1 MLWVWLTLGAA
12 FMQNVRSL
20 LQRQLSAGE
29 ARQLSVLGATYV
41 RFLYAL
47 PFAWLGAALLFT
59 DRPVAGQPIPEA
71 GPAFWLGAALGGV
84 AQIGGT
90 AALLGSFR
98 QRSFAV
104 GTAFSKTEAMQ
115 TAAFGFVLLG
125 DALSWLALAGLLVS
139 LLGVVVMTVRG
150 NPKDGTHWQGG
161 VGLGLL
167 AGAGFAIA
175 AVCYRSAAL
184 SLPQGAFFERAM
196 ATLAVALAVQTL
208 TMGLLLRLREPGT
221 LTAVL
226 AAWRPG
232 AQVGAAGALASA
244 GWFSAMTL
252 QNAALVRALGQVELI
267 FAFLTSV
274 WLFRERVR
282 WHDAL
287 GGGLLLLGVALL
299 I

>member
-12 FMQNVRSL
+12 VMQNVRSL
-20 LQRQLSAGE
+20 LQRQLSAAE
-29 ARQLSVLGATYV
+29 AGRLTVLGATYV
-41 RFLYAL
+41 RFLYAV
-47 PFAWLGAALLFT
+47 PFAWLGAALLFA
-59 DRPVAGQPIPEA
+59 DRPVPEA
-71 GPAFWLGAALGGV
+71 GPSFWLSSALGGV

-98 QRSFAV
+98 RRSFAV

-125 DALSWLALAGLLVS
+125 DSLSWLALAGILISLV
-139 LLGVVVMTVRG
+139 GVIVMTVQDT
-150 NPKDGTHWQGG
+150 PTKAAHWQGG
-161 VGLGLL
+161 AGLGVL

-175 AVCYRSAAL
+175 AVCYRGAAL
-184 SLPQGAFFERAM
+184 SLPEGAFFERAV
-196 ATLAVALAVQTL
+196 ATLAVALTVQTVA
-208 TMGLLLRLREPGT
+208 MGLLLRLQEPGT

-232 AQVGAAGALASA
+232 AAVGAAGALASA

-282 WHDAL
+282 WRDAL
-287 GGGLLLLGVALL
+287 GGGLLLVGVTLL

>member
-12 FMQNVRSL
+12 FMQNLRSL
-20 LQRQLSAGE
+20 LQRRLSAPE
-29 ARQLSVLGATYV
+29 AGQLTVLGATYV
-41 RFLYAL
+41 RFLYAV
-47 PFAWLGAALLFT
+47 PFAWLGAALLF
-59 DRPVAGQPIPEA
+59 AGQPIPEA
-71 GPAFWLGAALGGV
+71 DPAFWLGSAFGGL

-98 QRSFAV
+98 RRSFAV

-115 TAAFGFVLLG
+115 TAAFGFLLLG
-125 DALSWLALAGLLVS
+125 DSLSWLALVGILVS
-139 LLGVVVMTVRG
+139 LVGVVVMTVQA
-150 NPKDGTHWQGG
+150 NPGANLGKGVHWQSG
-161 VGLGLL
+161 VGVGLL
-167 AGAGFAIA
+167 AGAGFAVA
-175 AVCYRSAAL
+175 AVCYRGAAL
-184 SLPQGAFFERAM
+184 SLPEGAFLERAL
-196 ATLAVALAVQTL
+196 ATLAVALTVQTVA
-208 TMGLLLRLREPGT
+208 MGLLLRLREPGT

-232 AQVGAAGALASA
+232 AAVGAAGALASA

-282 WHDAL
+282 WRDAI
-287 GGGLLLLGVALL
+287 GGGLLLAGVALL

>member
-20 LQRQLSAGE
+20 LQRQLSAAG
-29 ARQLSVLGATYV
+29 AGPLTVFGATYV
-41 RFLYAL
+41 RFLYAA
-47 PFAWLGAALLFT
+47 PFAWLGATLLFAG
-59 DRPVAGQPIPEA
+59 RPLPEP
-71 GPAFWLGAALGGV
+71 GGAFWLGSTLGGV

-90 AALLGSFR
+90 IALLSSFR
-98 QRSFAV
+98 QRTFAV
-104 GTAFSKTEAMQ
+104 GTAFSKTEAVQ
-115 TAAFGFVLLG
+115 TAAFGFLLLG
-125 DALSWLALAGLLVS
+125 DSLSWLAFAGIVVS
-139 LLGVVVMTVRG
+139 LAGVVVMTAKEG
-150 NPKDGTHWQGG
+150 ADEGAHWQGG

-167 AGAGFAIA
+167 AGAGFAAA
-175 AVCYRSAAL
+175 AVCYRGAAL
-184 SLPQGAFFERAM
+184 SLPEGTFIDRAA
-196 ATLAVALAVQTL
+196 ATLVVALTVQTAA
-208 TMGLLLRLREPGT
+208 MGLFLRLRAPGT
-221 LTAVL
+221 LTAAL

-232 AQVGAAGALASA
+232 ATVGFAGALASA

-282 WHDAL
+282 WRDTL
-287 GGGLLLLGVALL
+287 GGGLLLLGVTLL

>member
-12 FMQNVRSL
+12 LVQNVRSL
-20 LQRQLSAGE
+20 LQRQLSATE
-29 ARQLSVLGATYV
+29 AGPLTVLGATYV
-41 RFLYAL
+41 RFLYAV
-47 PFAWLGAALLFT
+47 PFAWLGAALLIAN
-59 DRPVAGQPIPEA
+59 RPVPEA
-71 GPAFWLGAALGGV
+71 GAAFWLSSAFGGV

-98 QRSFAV
+98 RRSFAV

-125 DALSWLALAGLLVS
+125 DSLSWLAFAGILVS
-139 LLGVVVMTVRG
+139 LVGVVVMTVQES
-150 NPKDGTHWQGG
+150 PKSGTHWQGG

-167 AGAGFAIA
+167 AGAAFAVS
-175 AVCYRSAAL
+175 AVCYRGAAL
-184 SLPQGAFFERAM
+184 SLPEGAFFERAL
-196 ATLAVALAVQTL
+196 AVLAVALTVQTAA
-208 TMGLLLRLREPGT
+208 MGVLLRLWEPGT

-226 AAWRPG
+226 TAWRPG
-232 AQVGAAGALASA
+232 VAVGAAGALASA

-282 WHDAL
+282 WRDAA
-287 GGGLLLLGVALL
+287 GGALLLVGVALL

>member
-20 LQRQLSAGE
+20 LQRQLSAAE
-29 ARQLSVLGATYV
+29 AGSLTVLGATYV

-47 PFAWLGAALLFT
+47 PFAGLGAALLFA
-59 DRPVAGQPIPEA
+59 DRPIPEA
-71 GPAFWLGAALGGV
+71 GAAFWLGSALGGV
-84 AQIGGT
+84 AQIGAT
-90 AALLGSFR
+90 AALLASFR
-98 QRSFAV
+98 RRSFAV
-104 GTAFSKTEAMQ
+104 GTAFSKTETVQ
-115 TAAFGFVLLG
+115 TAAFGFLLLG
-125 DALSWLALAGLLVS
+125 DSLSWLAFVGVLVS
-139 LLGVVVMTVRG
+139 LVGVIVMTVERRPG
-150 NPKDGTHWQGG
+150 DGAHWAGG

-167 AGAGFAIA
+167 AGAGFAVA
-175 AVCYRSAAL
+175 AVCYRGAAL
-184 SLPQGAFFERAM
+184 SLPEGAFFERAL
-196 ATLAVALAVQTL
+196 ATLVVALCVQTVA
-208 TMGLLLRLREPGT
+208 MGLLLRFREPGA

-232 AQVGAAGALASA
+232 AAVGAAGALASA

-252 QNAALVRALGQVELI
+252 HNAALVRALGQVELI

-282 WHDAL
+282 WRDVL
-287 GGGLLLLGVALL
+287 GAGLLLFGVALL

>member
-29 ARQLSVLGATYV
+29 TAPLTVYGATYV
-41 RFLYAL
+41 RFLYAA
-47 PFAWLGAALLFT
+47 PFAWLGAALLFA
-59 DRPVAGQPIPEA
+59 DRPVPDAGA
-71 GPAFWLGAALGGV
+71 AFWLASALGGI
-84 AQIGGT
+84 AQVGAT
-90 AALLGSFR
+90 AALLASFR

-115 TAAFGFVLLG
+115 TAAFGFLLLG
-125 DALSWLALAGLLVS
+125 DSLTWLALVGILVS
-139 LLGVVVMTVRG
+139 LAGVAVMTV
-150 NPKDGTHWQGG
+150 NASANDGAEWQGG
-161 VGLGLL
+161 VGWGLL
-167 AGAGFAIA
+167 AGAGFAAA
-175 AVCYRSAAL
+175 AVCYRGAAL
-184 SLPQGAFFERAM
+184 SLPEGAFLERAM
-196 ATLAVALAVQTL
+196 ATLAVALTVQTIA
-208 TMGLLLRLREPGT
+208 MGLFLRLREPGT
-221 LTAVL
+221 LAAVL

-232 AQVGAAGALASA
+232 GAVGLAGALASA

-282 WHDAL
+282 WRDVL
-287 GGGLLLLGVALL
+287 GGALLLLGVALL

>member
-12 FMQNVRSL
+12 FVQNVRSL
-20 LQRQLSAGE
+20 LQRQLSAAE
-29 ARQLSVLGATYV
+29 AAPLTVLGATYV
-41 RFLYAL
+41 RFLYAM
-47 PFAWLGAALLFT
+47 PFAWLGAALLFA
-59 DRPVAGQPIPEA
+59 DRPVPDAGT
-71 GPAFWLGAALGGV
+71 AFWLNSAIGGV
-84 AQIGGT
+84 AQVGGT

-98 QRSFAV
+98 RRSFAV

-125 DALSWLALAGLLVS
+125 DSLSWLAFAGILVS
-139 LLGVVVMTVRG
+139 LVGVVAMTVQESPEGRA
-150 NPKDGTHWQGG
+150 HWQGG

-167 AGAGFAIA
+167 SGAAFAVA
-175 AVCYRSAAL
+175 AVCYRGAAL
-184 SLPQGAFFERAM
+184 SLPEGAFFERAL
-196 ATLAVALAVQTL
+196 ATLAVALTVQTIA
-208 TMGLLLRLREPGT
+208 MGCLLRLREPGT

-232 AQVGAAGALASA
+232 AAVGAAGALASA

-252 QNAALVRALGQVELI
+252 HNAALVRALGQVELI
-267 FAFLTSV
+267 FAFLTSI

-282 WHDAL
+282 WRDAV

-299 I
+299 VA

>member
-20 LQRQLSAGE
+20 LQRQLSAAE
-29 ARQLSVLGATYV
+29 AGQLTILGATYV
-41 RFLYAL
+41 RFLYAV
-47 PFAWLGAALLFT
+47 PFAWLGAALLF
-59 DRPVAGQPIPEA
+59 AGQPIPEA
-71 GPAFWLGAALGGV
+71 GPTFWLSSAFGGI

-98 QRSFAV
+98 RRSFAV

-125 DALSWLALAGLLVS
+125 DSLPWLALAGILVS
-139 LLGVVVMTVRG
+139 LFGVVVMTLQG
-150 NPKDGTHWQGG
+150 NPRNGVHWQGG
-161 VGLGLL
+161 VGVGLL
-167 AGAGFAIA
+167 AGAGFAVA
-175 AVCYRSAAL
+175 AVCYRGAAL
-184 SLPQGAFFERAM
+184 SLSEGAFLDRAL
-196 ATLAVALAVQTL
+196 ATLAVALTVQTL
-208 TMGLLLRLREPGT
+208 AMGLLLRLREPGT

-232 AQVGAAGALASA
+232 AAVGAAGALASA

-282 WHDAL
+282 WRDAI
-287 GGGLLLLGVALL
+287 GASLLLAGVALL

>member
-12 FMQNVRSL
+12 FVQNVRSL
-20 LQRQLSAGE
+20 LQRQLSAAE
-29 ARQLSVLGATYV
+29 AAPLTVLGATYV
-41 RFLYAL
+41 RFLYAM
-47 PFAWLGAALLFT
+47 PFAWLGAALLFA
-59 DRPVAGQPIPEA
+59 DRPVPEA
-71 GPAFWLGAALGGV
+71 GAAFWLSSAIGGV
-84 AQIGGT
+84 AQVGGT

-98 QRSFAV
+98 RRSFAV

-125 DALSWLALAGLLVS
+125 DALSWLAFAGIVVS
-139 LLGVVVMTVRG
+139 LVGVVVMTAQERPEG
-150 NPKDGTHWQGG
+150 RAHWQGG

-167 AGAGFAIA
+167 AGAGFAVA
-175 AVCYRSAAL
+175 AVCYRGAAL
-184 SLPQGAFFERAM
+184 SLPEGAFFERAL

-208 TMGLLLRLREPGT
+208 AMGSLLRLWEPGT

-232 AQVGAAGALASA
+232 AAVGAAGALASA

-252 QNAALVRALGQVELI
+252 HNAALVRALGQVELI

-282 WHDAL
+282 WRDAV

>member
-20 LQRQLSAGE
+20 LQRQLSVGE
-29 ARQLSVLGATYV
+29 TGPLTVYGATYV
-41 RFLYAL
+41 RFLYAA
-47 PFAWLGAALLFT
+47 PFAWLGAALLFAE
-59 DRPVAGQPIPEA
+59 RPIPEA
-71 GPAFWLGAALGGV
+71 GMVFWLASALGGI
-84 AQIGGT
+84 AQIGAT
-90 AALLGSFR
+90 AALLASFR
-98 QRSFAV
+98 RRSFAV

-115 TAAFGFVLLG
+115 TAAFGFLLLG
-125 DALSWLALAGLLVS
+125 DSLSWLAFAGILVS
-139 LLGVVVMTVRG
+139 LVGVVVMTVEESADEGR
-150 NPKDGTHWQGG
+150 HWQGG

-167 AGAGFAIA
+167 AGAGFAVA
-175 AVCYRSAAL
+175 AVCYRGAAL
-184 SLPQGAFFERAM
+184 SLPEGTFFERAL
-196 ATLAVALAVQTL
+196 ATLVVALTVQTAA
-208 TMGLLLRLREPGT
+208 MGLFLRLREPGT
-221 LTAVL
+221 LTAAL

-232 AQVGAAGALASA
+232 AAVGLAGALASA

-282 WHDAL
+282 WRDAV

>member
-12 FMQNVRSL
+12 VLQNVRSL
-20 LQRQLSAGE
+20 LQQQLSAAE
-29 ARQLSVLGATYV
+29 AGQLTVLGATYV
-41 RFLYAL
+41 RFLYAV
-47 PFAWLGAALLFT
+47 PFAWLGAALLFA
-59 DRPVAGQPIPEA
+59 DRPVPGAGL
-71 GPAFWLGAALGGV
+71 AFWLNSACGGI

-98 QRSFAV
+98 RRSFAV

-125 DALSWLALAGLLVS
+125 DSLSWLAFAGILVS
-139 LLGVVVMTVRG
+139 LVGVVLMTAR
-150 NPKDGTHWQGG
+150 KSHLDGRHWLDGA
-161 VGLGLL
+161 GLGLL
-167 AGAGFAIA
+167 AGAAFAVA
-175 AVCYRSAAL
+175 AVCYRGAAL
-184 SLPQGAFFERAM
+184 SLAEGAFFERAV
-196 ATLAVALAVQTL
+196 ATLAVALTVQTVV
-208 TMGLLLRLREPGT
+208 MGLLLWVREPGT

-232 AQVGAAGALASA
+232 AAVGVTGALAST

-282 WHDAL
+282 WRDAV
-287 GGGLLLLGVALL
+287 GGGLLLVGVALL

>member
-12 FMQNVRSL
+12 FVQNVRSL
-20 LQRQLSAGE
+20 LQRQLSAAE
-29 ARQLSVLGATYV
+29 AAPLTVLGATYV
-41 RFLYAL
+41 RFLYAV
-47 PFAWLGAALLFT
+47 PFAWLGAALLFA
-59 DRPVAGQPIPEA
+59 DRPLPEA
-71 GPAFWLGAALGGV
+71 GAAFWLNSAIGGV
-84 AQIGGT
+84 AQVGGT

-98 QRSFAV
+98 RRSFAV

-125 DALSWLALAGLLVS
+125 DSLSWLAFAGILVS
-139 LLGVVVMTVRG
+139 LVGVVVMTVQESPEDR
-150 NPKDGTHWQGG
+150 TRWQGG
-161 VGLGLL
+161 AGLGLL
-167 AGAGFAIA
+167 AGAAFAVA
-175 AVCYRSAAL
+175 AVCYRGAAL
-184 SLPQGAFFERAM
+184 SLPDGAFFERAL
-196 ATLAVALAVQTL
+196 AVLAVALTVQTVA
-208 TMGLLLRLREPGT
+208 MGLFLRLREPRT

-232 AQVGAAGALASA
+232 TAVGLAGALASA

-282 WHDAL
+282 WRDAV
-287 GGGLLLLGVALL
+287 GGGLLLFGVALL
-299 I
+299 VA

>member
-1 MLWVWLTLGAA
+1 MWLTLGAA
-12 FMQNVRSL
+12 FVQNVRSL
-20 LQRQLSAGE
+20 LQRQLSAAE
-29 ARQLSVLGATYV
+29 AAPLTVLGATYV

-47 PFAWLGAALLFT
+47 PFAWLGAALLFA
-59 DRPVAGQPIPEA
+59 DRPVPEA
-71 GPAFWLGAALGGV
+71 GPAFWLSSAIGGV
-84 AQIGGT
+84 AQVGGT

-98 QRSFAV
+98 RRSFAV

-125 DALSWLALAGLLVS
+125 DSLSWLAFAGILVS
-139 LLGVVVMTVRG
+139 LVGVVVMTAQKSPEDRA
-150 NPKDGTHWQGG
+150 HWQGG

-167 AGAGFAIA
+167 AGAGFAVA
-175 AVCYRSAAL
+175 AVCYRGAAL
-184 SLPQGAFFERAM
+184 SLPAGAFFERAV

-208 TMGLLLRLREPGT
+208 AMGLLLRLWEPRT

-232 AQVGAAGALASA
+232 AAVGAAGALASA

-282 WHDAL
+282 WRDAV

-299 I
+299 VV

>member
-12 FMQNVRSL
+12 FVQNVRSL
-20 LQRQLSAGE
+20 LQRQLSAAGTGP
-29 ARQLSVLGATYV
+29 LTVLGATYV
-41 RFLYAL
+41 RFLYAV
-47 PFAWLGAALLFT
+47 PFAWLGAALLFA
-59 DRPVAGQPIPEA
+59 DRPVPDA
-71 GPAFWLGAALGGV
+71 GPAFWLTSAFGGV

-98 QRSFAV
+98 RRSFAV

-125 DALSWLALAGLLVS
+125 DSLSWLAFAGIVISLV
-139 LLGVVVMTVRG
+139 GVVVMTVKQSPEDRAQ
-150 NPKDGTHWQGG
+150 WQGG

-167 AGAGFAIA
+167 AGAAFAVA
-175 AVCYRSAAL
+175 AVCYRGAAL
-184 SLPQGAFFERAM
+184 SLPDGTILERAV
-196 ATLAVALAVQTL
+196 ATLAVALTVQTAA
-208 TMGLLLRLREPGT
+208 MGLLLRLREPGT

-226 AAWRPG
+226 AVWRLG
-232 AQVGAAGALASA
+232 AAVGALGALASA
-244 GWFSAMTL
+244 AWFSAMTV

-282 WHDAL
+282 WRDAL

>member
-12 FMQNVRSL
+12 FMQNLRSL
-20 LQRQLSAGE
+20 LQRQLSVAEAGP
-29 ARQLSVLGATYV
+29 LTVLGATYV

-47 PFAWLGAALLFT
+47 PFAGLGAALLFAN
-59 DRPVAGQPIPEA
+59 RPVPEA
-71 GPAFWLGAALGGV
+71 GAAFWLGSALGGI
-84 AQIGGT
+84 AQIGAT
-90 AALLGSFR
+90 AALLASFR
-98 QRSFAV
+98 RRSFAV

-115 TAAFGFVLLG
+115 TAAFGFLLLG
-125 DALSWLALAGLLVS
+125 DSLSWLAFIGVLVS
-139 LLGVVVMTVRG
+139 LVGVMVMTVEERPG
-150 NPKDGTHWQGG
+150 DGAPWAGG

-167 AGAGFAIA
+167 AGAGFAVA
-175 AVCYRSAAL
+175 AVCYRGAAL
-184 SLPQGAFFERAM
+184 SLPEGAFFERAL
-196 ATLAVALAVQTL
+196 ATLVVALSVQTVA
-208 TMGLLLRLREPGT
+208 MGLLLRFREPGA

-232 AQVGAAGALASA
+232 AAVGAAGALASA

-252 QNAALVRALGQVELI
+252 HNAALVRALGQVELI

-282 WHDAL
+282 WRDVL